1 MPMDSC
7 PGQRLEY
14 ARVPGPLLCGLNDS
28 WINPDLELLVVRLL
42 VEEHSVHLAKPQESF
57 KDPARTLLGLWLLEE
72 DCGNFAIN
80 ALLTDHLT
88 PELVISRTPNRAKI
102 TKLAPITKSTGCW
115 PYLSME

>member
-14 ARVPGPLLCGLNDS
+14 ARVPGPLLCGLND
-28 WINPDLELLVVRLL
+28 
-42 VEEHSVHLAKPQESF
+42 
-57 KDPARTLLGLWLLEE
+57 T
-72 DCGNFAIN
+72 IN